1 MERSIFRKVALERL
15 SSPEQ
20 LDQLMQVTDRRG
32 WLALTALAG
41 LLAMAV
47 TWGFVGSI
55 PTKVTGEGILI
66 RTGGVKG
73 VISTY
78 SGEVTE
84 FHVRVG
90 DLIERGDV
98 VASLF
103 QSSQGNLNQLRYVSS
118 PHEGRVMEIM
128 LGEGE
133 FAREGTRLLNLEPV
147 DTRLEAIVYVALAD
161 GKKVRSEMEAEISPA
176 TVKPEEYGF
185 MVGMVRE
192 VSAFPVTMEGMTRAL
207 GAADLARQFSLVGQ
221 PYEIHVDLL
230 PDPESHSGY
239 RWSSLGPDVT
249 IESGTS
255 CSAKIVVDRQRPISL
270 VIPILKRK
278 LGLY

>member
-20 LDQLMQVTDRRG
+20 LDQMMQVTDRRG
-32 WLALTALAG
+32 WLALAALAG

-47 TWGFVGSI
+47 TWGFVGTI
-55 PTKVTGEGILI
+55 PTKVMGEGILI

-103 QSSQGNLNQLRYVSS
+103 QSGQGTLNQLRYVTS
-118 PHEGRVMEIM
+118 PHDGRVMEIM

-133 FAREGTRLLNLEPV
+133 FAREGARLLNLEPV
-147 DTRLEAIVYVALAD
+147 DARLEAIVYVPLAD

-185 MVGMVRE
+185 MRGMVRD
-192 VSAFPVTMEGMTRAL
+192 VSDFPVTLEGMTRVL
-207 GAADLARQFSLVGQ
+207 GASDLARQFSLGGQ
-221 PYEIHVDLL
+221 PYEIHVDLV
-230 PDPESHSGY
+230 PDPESRSGY
-239 RWSSLGPDVT
+239 RWSSRGPDAT
-249 IESGTS
+249 IESGTA
-255 CSAKIVVDRQRPISL
+255 CSAKIVVERQRPISL
-270 VIPILKRK
+270 VIPMLKRK